1 MLAEL
6 YIKDFAIITELRLEF
21 QPGFNVLT
29 GETGA
34 GKSIIIDAMELLLG
48 GRADSTFIRAGTNA
62 ARVEGV
68 FSVAAPTQALL
79 NPVLEAEGLDD
90 PDDTSI
96 ITIGRELRASG
107 RNINR
112 INGRT
117 VNLTILRQVGQALI
131 DIHGQSE
138 HLSLLNTKAHLG
150 LVDRFAGVL
159 ANRQAFADTVK
170 TLNKVRR
177 DLKTLL
183 DGERDAAQQADLL
196 SFQVDEISAAE
207 LVEGE
212 DVELKAE
219 RTRLANAEKLA
230 SLAEEAIQFG
240 SEGAASDGDMQ
251 PSAIDLL
258 GSIVSALERLARV
271 DESQMVHHDQA
282 QTLFDQL
289 TELLRD
295 VQDYRD
301 EIEFNSTRLNEVEE
315 RLLLID
321 TLKRKYGDTITDIL
335 AHASDASAQLDRITH
350 SDAHIAK
357 LQAAETELL
366 KTLGKKG
373 VELTKARQI
382 AGATLSKGV
391 MQELQDLRMDRAQF
405 AVDVR
410 QVADENGA
418 ILPDGQRVAF
428 DATGIDRVEFL
439 VAPNPGEG
447 LKPMVKVA
455 SGGETARLM
464 LSLKGV
470 LTKVDDTETLI
481 FDEIDQGIGGRIGAT
496 VGEKLWRLARSHQVL
511 CITHLPQMAGY
522 GDVHFKVEK
531 HIVDERTSTTV
542 RPLGYDER
550 VHEIAQMLGTD
561 TLATQTSAI
570 EILNM
575 VGTLKAA

>member
-34 GKSIIIDAMELLLG
+34 GKSIIIDAMDLLLG
-48 GRADSTFIRAGTNA
+48 GRADNTFIRAGTNA

-68 FSVAAPTQALL
+68 FSVGAPTQALL
-79 NPVLEAEGLDD
+79 APLLEAEGLDD

-96 ITIGRELRASG
+96 LTIGRELRASG

-112 INGRT
+112 VNGRT
-117 VNLTILRQVGQALI
+117 VNLNILRQVGQVLI

-138 HLSLLNTKAHLG
+138 HLSLLNMKAHLG
-150 LVDRFAGVL
+150 LVDRYAGVL
-159 ANRQAFADTVK
+159 PQRQTFAATVK
-170 TLNKVRR
+170 ELSKVRKT
-177 DLKTLL
+177 LKTLL
-183 DGERDAAQQADLL
+183 EGERDAAQKADLL
-196 SFQVDEISAAE
+196 SFQVDEISAAQ
-207 LVEGE
+207 LVDGE
-212 DVELKAE
+212 DVDLQSE
-219 RTRLANAEKLA
+219 RTRLANSERLA
-230 SLAEEAIQFG
+230 SLAEEVIQLG
-240 SEGAASDGDMQ
+240 SEGSASDSDMQ

-258 GSIVSALERLARV
+258 GGIVNSLGRLTKV
-271 DESQMVHHDQA
+271 DESQTSAHEQA
-282 QTLFDQL
+282 LALFDQL
-289 TELLRD
+289 NDLLRD

-301 EIEFNSTRLNEVEE
+301 EIEFNPARLNEVEE
-315 RLLLID
+315 RLQLID
-321 TLKRKYGDTITDIL
+321 TLKRKYGDTIEDVI
-335 AHASDASAQLDRITH
+335 AHGEEAKEQLDRITH
-350 SDAHIAK
+350 ADAHIEK
-357 LQAAETELL
+357 LQALETKLLTEL
-366 KTLGKKG
+366 GKQG
-373 VELTKARQI
+373 IVLTKARQA
-382 AGATLSKGV
+382 AGATLSQGV

-410 QVADENGA
+410 QVEDPNGA
-418 ILPDGQRVAF
+418 ILPDGRRVAF

-470 LTKVDDTETLI
+470 LTQVDDTETLI
-481 FDEIDQGIGGRIGAT
+481 FDEIDQGIGGRIGST

-531 HIVDERTSTTV
+531 HVVDDRTSTTV
-542 RPLGYDER
+542 RPLSDDER

-561 TLATQTSAI
+561 SLATQTSAK

-575 VGTLKAA
+575 VAALRAA

>member
-21 QPGFNVLT
+21 QAGFNVLT

-34 GKSIIIDAMELLLG
+34 GKSIIIDAMDLLLG
-48 GRADSTFIRAGTNA
+48 GRADNTFIRAGTNA

-68 FSVAAPTQALL
+68 FTLQGPTQALL
-79 NPVLEAEGLDD
+79 APLLEEEGLDD
-90 PDDTSI
+90 PDDASV

-112 INGRT
+112 VNGRT
-117 VNLTILRQVGQALI
+117 VNLNILRQVGQVLI

-138 HLSLLNTKAHLG
+138 HLSLLNMKAHLG
-150 LVDRFAGVL
+150 LVDRYAGVL
-159 ANRQAFADTVK
+159 EKRQTFAATVK
-170 TLNKVRR
+170 QLSKVRKN
-177 DLKTLL
+177 LKTLL
-183 DGERDAAQQADLL
+183 EGERNAAQKADLL
-196 SFQVDEISAAE
+196 SFQVDEISAAQ

-212 DVELKAE
+212 DLELQAE
-219 RTRLANAEKLA
+219 RTRLANSERLA
-230 SLAEEAIQFG
+230 SLAEEVIQLG
-240 SEGAASDGDMQ
+240 SEGSASEGDMQ

-258 GSIVSALERLARV
+258 GGIVNALARLTKV
-271 DESQMVHHDQA
+271 DDSQTTAHEQA
-282 QTLFDQL
+282 LALFDQL
-289 TELLRD
+289 NDLLRD

-301 EIEFNSTRLNEVEE
+301 EIEFNPMRLHEVEE
-315 RLLLID
+315 RLQLID
-321 TLKRKYGDTITDIL
+321 TLKRKYGDTIEDVI
-335 AHASDASAQLDRITH
+335 AHGEDAKLQLDQITH
-350 SDAHIAK
+350 ADAHIEK
-357 LQAAETELL
+357 LQAQETDLL
-366 KTLGKKG
+366 TKLGKQG
-373 VELTKARQI
+373 VVLTKARQT
-382 AGATLSKGV
+382 AGATLSQGV

-410 QVADENGA
+410 QVDDPKGA
-418 ILPDGQRVAF
+418 ILPDGRRVAF

-447 LKPMVKVA
+447 LKPMAKIA

-470 LTKVDDTETLI
+470 LTQVDDTETLI
-481 FDEIDQGIGGRIGAT
+481 FDEIDQGIGGRIGST

-531 HIVDERTSTTV
+531 HVVDDRTSTTV
-542 RPLGYDER
+542 RPLSEDER

-561 TLATQTSAI
+561 SLATQTSAK

-575 VGTLKAA
+575 VAALRAA